1 MSGEPT
7 TPAEAPEPHGLPT
20 GVAAPEE
27 LYPSKVYPPI
37 GSVENDGLQARDMLS
52 FITAAID
59 QDGLVGHNLNGYND
73 LIENGINRIMT
84 QLFDIDRML
93 RNERSQT
100 AADRDRESF
109 QVRFQFHDVK
119 VGRPTCTTYLTGQFT
134 DLYPG
139 RARLTGLPYSGP
151 VTLGA
156 SVTVRAYYK
165 DGRVEERAAEIPPFQ
180 IGSFPTMVGGV
191 NCHTANCS
199 RSGLK
204 GMGEDP
210 TDPGGYFIA
219 KGEQIVDL
227 LENICYNRAHY
238 HRRMKSNE
246 HVRGE
251 FLSQPGGAFENSS
264 QIRVRYM
271 TNGQIT
277 VELNSTKFEKV
288 RLPFYLIY
296 RLFGMTDDRT
306 VTETIVF
313 DADDSGPITTHM
325 LDILERA
332 FQLADATFA
341 PLAAELNRERLTQM
355 TAERVSK
362 YLTNPTAYLNNE
374 SAIQFLNED
383 LLGSPT
389 KPGGLDKVL
398 LPHMGQTTESRIRKL
413 RFLGLIIHKM
423 LLVHLDVLPPTDR
436 DSYRNKR
443 VHGAG
448 VSLAKAFKTQV
459 NNNVVIPIFR
469 ALKRELKNNPW
480 DSVTDKTLIDTF
492 RNALMTS
499 DLNRAME
506 QAITS
511 GNKTIVVRRRAA
523 TNRVSSQALERK
535 NGLNTFSALRTV
547 VTQNAGNA
555 SKATE
560 RADMMRRVHSTY
572 TGFICVA
579 QSADTGENVGMRKQL
594 AITASVCTAGEA
606 LPLKLR
612 LLADGAITALDLVAS
627 RDLLR
632 RRLARMFVNGEWIG
646 VCADALELVA
656 RYRGLR
662 REGRLVDP
670 HTTIYWDPVT
680 DEVEFWLDVGRLR
693 RPLLIVDS
701 NIAEYDAALRARH
714 AWARA
719 HGGGTEGAPP
729 RVEFVQ
735 NVRFTPEHARA
746 IVEGRLTLADL
757 VREGIAEYITP
768 EEQENCLLA
777 ESIGNLR
784 RDRHDVTMQYS
795 HCDIEQAIFGLAAHV
810 SPFGNHTQPARVTY
824 ETNQGRQTGGWY
836 ALNFPFRTDKNRFFQ
851 FYNDIPLV
859 CTLTHKLV
867 PANGSNVIIAY
878 ATYGGDNQEDS
889 AIVSQASADRGL
901 FAGAFFRFERAELE
915 KGESFCSPDALTTK
929 NLKPNACYE
938 KLVDGFIRV
947 GSIVRYG
954 DVLIGRVAKLSRGR
968 AGADDRYQFTD
979 RSLVYRLHEPAIV
992 EAVLRPRGANDE
1004 LFGLVKLRYERPLRT
1019 GDKLSSRSGNKCLTP
1034 DHDVLTGTRGWVPI
1048 AGVTLDDTVACLIDG
1063 RLEYHSPEVVHT
1075 YDYDGPMYEMSSQ
1088 LVDLCVTPNH
1098 RMWAKLRGHAEYDF
1112 YEAQD
1117 IQGKRVQYRRDA
1129 ENPQPDVAYHTC
1141 YGGKGG
1147 APDLKLP
1154 MDAWLRLLGM
1164 FIGDGYTAQVGH
1176 AIHICCVKQRKVD
1189 YMAETMNLLGVP
1201 GRYAKSSR
1209 AYVVTSQQLH
1219 DELKPLSV
1227 GALNK
1232 RLPAYV
1238 WKLSQRQARVLLNAL
1253 VESDGHRATA
1263 NTRYCT
1269 SSTGLADDVQR
1280 LALHAGWSANIHVA
1294 HKAGF
1299 VSNRRLP
1306 SGGVQAIVCNADALQ
1321 VSFIKTRNR
1330 PMMDHPAIKHQ
1341 GGQTEAM
1348 IAYQGTVHC
1357 LTVPGGLFYVRR
1369 HKKPVWTGN
1378 SIVARMLQQSD
1389 MPFTETGLTPD
1400 IIINP
1405 HSFPSRMMIGQ
1416 LIETTLGKVCAHK
1429 GVIADGTPFLPVD
1442 HLEIVREMK
1451 ALGYRHNGHERM
1463 YNGMTGNYFDAAI
1476 FIGPTAEQRLQK
1488 FVLDDE
1494 QAVAGSGPTDA
1505 TTGQPL
1511 GGKHVQGGL
1520 RLGEMENWGLEAH
1533 GSMLNLFEK
1542 TSTDS
1547 DGRKM
1552 HICRGCGAFAVFNE
1566 YHNVYQCRTCGELAD
1581 LATVDGSK
1589 SAILLHEELA
1599 AANIHIRLGLRPR
1612 EFEVRADAAE
1622 PADDEIADAAEPADD
1637 EGLGDAGGD
1646 AADADEA
1653 ADAE

>member
-7 TPAEAPEPHGLPT
+7 TPAEAPEAPKPHGLPT

-37 GSVENDGLQARDMLS
+37 GSIENDGLQARDMLS
-52 FITAAID
+52 FITASID
-59 QDGLVGHNLNGYND
+59 QDGLVGHNLNGYNA
-73 LIENGINRIMT
+73 LIEDGINQIMT
-84 QLFDIDRML
+84 QLFDIDRMV
-93 RNERSQT
+93 RNERTQT
-100 AADRDRESF
+100 AADRDRESY

-238 HRRMKSNE
+238 HRRMKANE

-306 VTETIVF
+306 VAETIVF
-313 DADDSGPITTHM
+313 DADDGGPITTHM

-332 FQLADATFA
+332 FHLADATFA
-341 PLAAELNRERLTQM
+341 PLTAELNRERLTQM

-535 NGLNTFSALRTV
+535 NALNTFSALRTV

-572 TGFICVA
+572 TGMICVA

-612 LLADGAITALDLVAS
+612 LLADSAVTALDLVES

-632 RRLARMFVNGEWIG
+632 RRLARILVNGEPIG
-646 VCADALELVA
+646 FCSSAPELVE

-680 DEVEFWLDVGRLR
+680 DEVEFWLDVGRLC
-693 RPLLIVDS
+693 RPLLIVDN

-714 AWARA
+714 AWALA
-719 HGGGTEGAPP
+719 HGVDPLSAFGPDHAQGARDMSGAPP

-735 NVRFTPEHARA
+735 NIRFTPAHARA

-757 VREGIAEYITP
+757 ISEGIAEYITP

-777 ESIGNLR
+777 ESIDNLR

-851 FYNDIPLV
+851 FYNDVPLV

-901 FAGAFFRFERAELE
+901 FAGAFFRFDRADLE
-915 KGESFCSPDALTTK
+915 KGESFCNPDALTTK

-947 GSIVRYG
+947 GSVVRYG

-979 RSLVYRLHEPAIV
+979 RSLVYRLHEPAVV

-1019 GDKLSSRSGNKCLTP
+1019 GDKLSSRSGNK
-1034 DHDVLTGTRGWVPI
+1034 
-1048 AGVTLDDTVACLIDG
+1048 
-1063 RLEYHSPEVVHT
+1063 
-1075 YDYDGPMYEMSSQ
+1075 
-1088 LVDLCVTPNH
+1088 
-1098 RMWAKLRGHAEYDF
+1098 
-1112 YEAQD
+1112 
-1117 IQGKRVQYRRDA
+1117 
-1129 ENPQPDVAYHTC
+1129 
-1141 YGGKGG
+1141 
-1147 APDLKLP
+1147 
-1154 MDAWLRLLGM
+1154 
-1164 FIGDGYTAQVGH
+1164 
-1176 AIHICCVKQRKVD
+1176 
-1189 YMAETMNLLGVP
+1189 
-1201 GRYAKSSR
+1201 
-1209 AYVVTSQQLH
+1209 
-1219 DELKPLSV
+1219 
-1227 GALNK
+1227 
-1232 RLPAYV
+1232 
-1238 WKLSQRQARVLLNAL
+1238 
-1253 VESDGHRATA
+1253 
-1263 NTRYCT
+1263 
-1269 SSTGLADDVQR
+1269 
-1280 LALHAGWSANIHVA
+1280 
-1294 HKAGF
+1294 
-1299 VSNRRLP
+1299 
-1306 SGGVQAIVCNADALQ
+1306 
-1321 VSFIKTRNR
+1321 
-1330 PMMDHPAIKHQ
+1330 
-1341 GGQTEAM
+1341 
-1348 IAYQGTVHC
+1348 
-1357 LTVPGGLFYVRR
+1357 
-1369 HKKPVWTGN
+1369 

-1389 MPFTETGLTPD
+1389 MPFTESGLTPD

-1451 ALGYRHNGHERM
+1451 ALGYRHNGLERM

-1494 QAVAGSGPTDA
+1494 QSVAGSGPTDA

-1566 YHNVYQCRTCGELAD
+1566 YHNIYQCRTCGELAD

-1599 AANIHIRLGLRPR
+1599 AANIHVRLGLRPR
-1612 EFEVRADAAE
+1612 EFEVRADEE
-1622 PADDEIADAAEPADD
+1622 PADDDEVAAEAAEAAEFADEFADD
-1637 EGLGDAGGD
+1637 EGLGDAGADG
-1646 AADADEA
+1646 AADTE
-1653 ADAE
+1653 